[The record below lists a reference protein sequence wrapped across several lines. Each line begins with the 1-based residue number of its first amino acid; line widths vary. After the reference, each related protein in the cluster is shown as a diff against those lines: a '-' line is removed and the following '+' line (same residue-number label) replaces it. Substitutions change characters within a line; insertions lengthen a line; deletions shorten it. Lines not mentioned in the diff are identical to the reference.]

1 LENWLT
7 TQILNYG
14 YVAIFVGML
23 ATNACI
29 PIPSEVIMLFGGA
42 LASSSFVAGVTGG
55 HHTQLNLVL
64 VGVIGTLGSL
74 VGSWIAYGVGR
85 VGGRPLAERWGA
97 AIGVRSHE
105 LDRAEAWFE
114 RRGEIAV
121 LVARVIPVVRTFISF
136 PAGVAEM
143 PVVRFTVFTLIGT
156 LPWVF
161 GLSAA
166 GYALADSWQGIA
178 HAFTPVSIAIGV
190 LAVLGIAWWIIRRR
204 RTASEYARRQEVGV
218 SSGGSQQPGA
228 EA

>member
-1 LENWLT
+1 LEHWLT
-7 TQILNYG
+7 TEILRFG
-14 YVAIFVGML
+14 YVAIFVGMV

-42 LASSSFVAGVTGG
+42 LASSSFVSGVTGG

-64 VGVIGTLGSL
+64 VGVIGVIGSL
-74 VGSWIAYGVGR
+74 VGSWIAYAVGYL
-85 VGGRPLAERWGA
+85 GGRPLAERWGA
-97 AIGVRSHE
+97 RIGVRSHE

-161 GLSAA
+161 GLALA
-166 GYALADSWQGIA
+166 GYALAGSWQGIA
-178 HAFTPVSIAIGV
+178 HAFTPVTIAIAV
-190 LAVLGIAWWIIRRR
+190 LAVAGIAWWIVRRR
-204 RTASEYARRQEVGV
+204 RTMSEYAQQEGIGA
-218 SSGGSQQPGA
+218 SSEGSR
-228 EA
+228 

>member
-1 LENWLT
+1 LEHWLT

-14 YVAIFVGML
+14 YVAIFVGMA

-42 LASSSFVAGVTGG
+42 LSSSSFVAGVTGG

-64 VGVIGTLGSL
+64 VGVIGTIGSL

-97 AIGVRSHE
+97 RIGVRAHE

-114 RRGEIAV
+114 RRGELAV

-143 PVVRFTVFTLIGT
+143 PILRFSVFTLIGT

-161 GLSAA
+161 GLAVA

-178 HAFTPVSIAIGV
+178 SAFTPVSIAIGV
-190 LAVLGIAWWIIRRR
+190 LAVIGIAWWIVRRR
-204 RTASEYARRQEVGV
+204 QTMAESRQKEMSVQ
-218 SSGGSQQPGA
+218 SGPDA
-228 EA
+228 

>member
-1 LENWLT
+1 LEHWLT

-14 YVAIFVGML
+14 YVAIFVGMA
-23 ATNACI
+23 ATDACI
-29 PIPSEVIMLFGGA
+29 PIPGEVIMAFGGA
-42 LASSSFVAGVTGG
+42 LARPSFLAGVPGG
-55 HHTQLNLVL
+55 DHTQLNLVL

-74 VGSWIAYGVGR
+74 VGSWIAYAVGR

-97 AIGVRSHE
+97 RIGVRSHE

-114 RRGEIAV
+114 RRGELAV

-161 GLSAA
+161 GLAVA

-178 HAFTPVSIAIGV
+178 SAFTPISIAVGV
-190 LAVLGIAWWIIRRR
+190 LAVVGIAWWIIRRR
-204 RTASEYARRQEVGV
+204 QTM
-218 SSGGSQQPGA
+218 A
-228 EA
+228 EANQKEMTVQRGPDA

>member
-1 LENWLT
+1 LEHWLT

-14 YVAIFVGML
+14 YVAIFVGMAL
-23 ATNACI
+23 TNACI

-42 LASSSFVAGVTGG
+42 LSSSSFVAGVTGG

-64 VGVIGTLGSL
+64 VGVIGTIGSL
-74 VGSWIAYGVGR
+74 VGSWVAYGVGR

-97 AIGVRSHE
+97 RIGVRSHE

-114 RRGEIAV
+114 RRGELAV
-121 LVARVIPVVRTFISF
+121 LVARMIPVVRTFISF

-143 PVVRFTVFTLIGT
+143 PILRFSVFTLIGT

-161 GLSAA
+161 GLAVA

-178 HAFTPVSIAIGV
+178 NAFTPVSIAVAV
-190 LAVLGIAWWIIRRR
+190 LAVIGIAWWIIRRR
-204 RTASEYARRQEVGV
+204 QTMAESRQKEMSVQ
-218 SSGGSQQPGA
+218 SGPDA
-228 EA
+228 